1 MKTAWEY
8 RKIKLTASNHGTDE
22 ILHLTTAG
30 EEGWEIVH
38 ISADDVA
45 YLKRPIE
52 KAHPAKRRR
61 PFSHAN
67 EKSDEIVVDVL
78 SCILL
83 ALEPSCHSAA
93 TRPCLAGRRVAIFRL
108 HARNRLF
115 RFSSLRLR

>member
-1 MKTAWEY
+1 MSPRASAMERSSVPNSRGSSLTMREPASQLCVGLHHVVEIDLECKAPQEPCMKTAWEY

-22 ILHLTTAG
+22 ILHLNVAG

-61 PFSHAN
+61 
-67 EKSDEIVVDVL
+67 
-78 SCILL
+78 
-83 ALEPSCHSAA
+83 
-93 TRPCLAGRRVAIFRL
+93 
-108 HARNRLF
+108 
-115 RFSSLRLR
+115 